1 MCSCFP
7 TYVYP
12 PLPCL
17 FQLDMLM
24 CTHASH
30 MWFLPP
36 SCGHMCSSVFPLL
49 VVTACPSRGHGCA
62 LVSVWVGVC
71 HLSGMLS
78 CVLRT
83 FTHPHSSTHFPCV
96 YSRYL
101 VYPYPLH
108 LKIIV
113 FFQQSHMCPPCTS
126 LCTFPQFMFGGA
138 MHTLSSSHLA
148 SARTFRPLL
157 CAHVPPSVHIHNH
170 LLPRLLPL
178 ALCLSGRM
186 IKGEE
191 IGAGL
196 GSCF

>member
-1 MCSCFP
+1 MPRLTCSSPLPCVCSCFP

-30 MWFLPP
+30 VWFLPP

-126 LCTFPQFMFGGA
+126 LCTFPQFMCMGPCTPSPHHTWLLLELSALSFVLMYHPQSTFTIIFSQDCSLWLCVYLGG
-138 MHTLSSSHLA
+138 
-148 SARTFRPLL
+148 
-157 CAHVPPSVHIHNH
+157 
-170 LLPRLLPL
+170 
-178 ALCLSGRM
+178 
-186 IKGEE
+186 
-191 IGAGL
+191 
-196 GSCF
+196 